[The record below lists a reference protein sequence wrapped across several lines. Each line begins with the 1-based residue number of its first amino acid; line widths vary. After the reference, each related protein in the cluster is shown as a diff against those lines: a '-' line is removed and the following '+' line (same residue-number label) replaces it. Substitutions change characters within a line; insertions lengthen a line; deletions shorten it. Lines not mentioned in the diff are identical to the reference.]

1 MNDKRFEELLE
12 KALAGSI
19 TEEEEKELLQDYI
32 KPETAEVFPF
42 IQLACDHK
50 YIPAYY
56 HLGNMYKKVSGA
68 KNPYTWLGFNGRFL
82 FRMADADS
90 LKSGIVTGSAQVA

>member
-1 MNDKRFEELLE
+1 MRKENTNMNDKRFEELLE

-50 YIPAYY
+50 YLFPDLQHHPGKYGNGSNGIRMIHHRPNR
-56 HLGNMYKKVSGA
+56 HLHHPN
-68 KNPYTWLGFNGRFL
+68 LR
-82 FRMADADS
+82 
-90 LKSGIVTGSAQVA
+90 Q

>member
-32 KPETAEVFPF
+32 KPETA
-42 IQLACDHK
+42 
-50 YIPAYY
+50 
-56 HLGNMYKKVSGA
+56 
-68 KNPYTWLGFNGRFL
+68 
-82 FRMADADS
+82 
-90 LKSGIVTGSAQVA
+90 